1 MALSVASQKIMAAYN
16 NYKKQYNINS
26 LGDPAIKAAQA
37 LSEKFG
43 IATFDLK
50 GKVNTIPLTRPYDP
64 RINIGTGSTGLT
76 SQSLNEYLAKLS
88 PPKALVPTKTVV
100 TTDGFVNQQPLDSK
114 LVQGEY
120 VLEERNI
127 SPSFST
133 TIQQYTPYI
142 ILGGIALLAITLI
155 KK

>member
-1 MALSVASQKIMAAYN
+1 MATVIGDAA
-16 NYKKQYNINS
+16 
-26 LGDPAIKAAQA
+26 LKAAQA

-50 GKVNTIPLTRPYDP
+50 GKVNTIPLTRPYDT

-76 SQSLNEYLAKLS
+76 SKSLNEYLAKLS
-88 PPKALVPTKTVV
+88 PPKALVPTRTVV

-114 LVQGEY
+114 LVEGEFPI
-120 VLEERNI
+120 ENRNV

-133 TIQQYTPYI
+133 TIQQYIPYI
-142 ILGGIALLAITLI
+142 VLGGIALAGLTLLR
-155 KK
+155 K

>member
-1 MALSVASQKIMAAYN
+1 MATVIGDAA
-16 NYKKQYNINS
+16 
-26 LGDPAIKAAQA
+26 LKAAQA

-50 GKVNTIPLTRPYDP
+50 GKVNTIPLTRPYDT

-88 PPKALVPTKTVV
+88 PPKALVPTRTIV

-114 LVQGEY
+114 LVEGEFPI
-120 VLEERNI
+120 ENRNV

-133 TIQQYTPYI
+133 TIQQYIPYI
-142 ILGGIALLAITLI
+142 VLGGIALAGLTLLR
-155 KK
+155 K

>member
-1 MALSVASQKIMAAYN
+1 MATVISDAA
-16 NYKKQYNINS
+16 
-26 LGDPAIKAAQA
+26 LKAAQA

-50 GKVNTIPLTRPYDP
+50 GKVNTIPLTRPYDT

-76 SQSLNEYLAKLS
+76 SKSLNEYLAKLS

-100 TTDGFVNQQPLDSK
+100 TTDGFINQQPLDSK
-114 LVQGEY
+114 LVKGEFP
-120 VLEERNI
+120 LDERNV

-133 TIQQYTPYI
+133 TLQQYTPYI
-142 ILGGIALLAITLI
+142 ILGGLGLLALTLL
-155 KK
+155 KR